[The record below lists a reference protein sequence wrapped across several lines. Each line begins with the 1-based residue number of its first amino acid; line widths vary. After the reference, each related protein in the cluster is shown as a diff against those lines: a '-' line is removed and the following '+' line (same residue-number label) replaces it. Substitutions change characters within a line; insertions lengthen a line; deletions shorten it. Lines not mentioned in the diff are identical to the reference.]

1 MKRALTI
8 ATLACSVLFIG
19 AIETSEAR
27 PPAWK
32 RARNHYRH
40 FERDYNRAR
49 RNYRHSYNRYRNNY
63 RHYNRRYNRGY
74 RRGYNNYYRGYR
86 GGYYSPGFGFYYG
99 F

>member
-19 AIETSEAR
+19 AIGTSEAR

-32 RARNHYRH
+32 RARSSYNH
-40 FERDYNRAR
+40 FQRDYNRAR

-63 RHYNRRYNRGY
+63 RHYSNRYY
-74 RRGYNNYYRGYR
+74 RGYNNYSRGYGYG
-86 GGYYSPGFGFYYG
+86 GGYYSPGIGFYYG